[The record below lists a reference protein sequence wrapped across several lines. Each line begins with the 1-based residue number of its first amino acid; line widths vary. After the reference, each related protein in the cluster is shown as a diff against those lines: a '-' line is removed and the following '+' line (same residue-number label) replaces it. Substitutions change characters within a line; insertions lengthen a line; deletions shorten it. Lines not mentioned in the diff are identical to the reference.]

1 MRGPDD
7 PILGY
12 CSRLLRG
19 GEGDPSVAPAVLAA
33 TVRAHG
39 VAGLLLETAPMS
51 QPALAPQRVVLMGLA
66 RQDAVRDMAAT
77 LEVRRVLDILDE
89 AGIASLVL
97 KGTALALWLYREP
110 WHRARSDFDL
120 LVPDKAAAKTVVDL
134 LLAQGYGLITAVTP
148 DIADGYEVA
157 LQRGD
162 GIVID
167 LHWRLLNTAVLAR
180 ALSWQELD
188 ADAIALPSL
197 HPSARGLGQVHAL
210 CHALLHRVTNLAK
223 GDGNRLIWLFDVHLL
238 ASRMGAQE
246 WSAFLRLCADKGI
259 AMPSLHGLRATR
271 AALGTPV
278 PAEVE
283 TALDSLA
290 VAESWQLDGID
301 QGAIDRSHLASLSWK
316 EKPIWLWRKLLPSPA
331 FMRYRYGVQGRWAL
345 AKAYAA
351 RWWFGLR
358 QAVGWRK
365 G

>member
-77 LEVRRVLDILDE
+77 LEVRRRLDILDE

-134 LLAQGYGLITAVTP
+134 LLAQGYGLDRGGNAGYCRWLRSGAATRRWHRHRPALAAVEYRRAGAR
-148 DIADGYEVA
+148 I
-157 LQRGD
+157 
-162 GIVID
+162 
-167 LHWRLLNTAVLAR
+167 VLA
-180 ALSWQELD
+180 
-188 ADAIALPSL
+188 
-197 HPSARGLGQVHAL
+197 
-210 CHALLHRVTNLAK
+210 
-223 GDGNRLIWLFDVHLL
+223 
-238 ASRMGAQE
+238 GAG
-246 WSAFLRLCADKGI
+246 C
-259 AMPSLHGLRATR
+259 
-271 AALGTPV
+271 
-278 PAEVE
+278 
-283 TALDSLA
+283 
-290 VAESWQLDGID
+290 
-301 QGAIDRSHLASLSWK
+301 
-316 EKPIWLWRKLLPSPA
+316 
-331 FMRYRYGVQGRWAL
+331 
-345 AKAYAA
+345 
-351 RWWFGLR
+351 
-358 QAVGWRK
+358 
-365 G
+365 